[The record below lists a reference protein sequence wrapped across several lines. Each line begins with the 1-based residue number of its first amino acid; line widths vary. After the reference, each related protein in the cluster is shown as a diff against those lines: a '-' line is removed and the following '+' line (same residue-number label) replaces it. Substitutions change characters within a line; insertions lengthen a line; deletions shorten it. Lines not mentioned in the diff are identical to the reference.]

1 MKYQFIE
8 QHKQEF
14 PVVVMCNVLGVSESG
29 FYAWRKRPACQRK
42 REDAQLTQ
50 EIRQVYATH
59 RGRYGSPRIHREL
72 QDQGRSTSRKR
83 VARLMRE
90 AALSASRK
98 RRRVLTTKRDA
109 THPVAPNVLHREFA
123 TTEPN
128 TKWVTDITYIPTTQG
143 WLYLAVILDLYSRA
157 VVGWSMSTCCDEEL
171 AAKALQM
178 AIGRRRPQA
187 GLVHHSDRGCQY
199 TSHAY
204 RHRLEQAG
212 MIVSMSRKGNCWD
225 NAAMESFFGS
235 LKEECVGNTI
245 FASHEE
251 ARAALFSYL
260 EVYYNRIRR
269 HSTLGYVS
277 PLLYEQR
284 TLQQAKQNG

>member
-29 FYAWRKRPACQRK
+29 FYAWRKRPACRRK

-50 EIRQVYATH
+50 EIRQVFVTH

-90 AALSASRK
+90 AALSARRK

-109 THPVAPNVLHREFA
+109 THPVAPNVLDQEFA
-123 TTEPN
+123 ATEPN

-157 VVGWSMSTCCDEEL
+157 VVGWSMSACCDEEL

-187 GLVHHSDRGCQY
+187 GLVHHSDHGCQY

-235 LKEECVGNTI
+235 LKEECIGTTI

-251 ARAALFSYL
+251 ARSTIFTYL

-277 PLLYEQR
+277 PLIYEQR
-284 TLQQAKQNG
+284 TLQQAKQNV

>member
-1 MKYQFIE
+1 
-8 QHKQEF
+8 
-14 PVVVMCNVLGVSESG
+14 VLS
-29 FYAWRKRPACQRK
+29 
-42 REDAQLTQ
+42 
-50 EIRQVYATH
+50 
-59 RGRYGSPRIHREL
+59 
-72 QDQGRSTSRKR
+72 
-83 VARLMRE
+83 
-90 AALSASRK
+90 
-98 RRRVLTTKRDA
+98 TKRDA
-109 THPVAPNVLHREFA
+109 THPVAPNVLDREFA

-235 LKEECVGNTI
+235 LKEEGVGNTI